1 MDNYKKLF
9 ETYVNFSTD
18 SVCLRDVVYEGLKSA
33 IVDGQIRTGSRIVE
47 KRFADQ
53 MNISRTPV
61 REALKRLEME
71 GFIEYVPNVGAIVKC
86 IDDNDVLHLYQVK
99 GVLENLLLEVIVERA
114 TEADIQELK
123 LCLKDLETRIL
134 TRKADSILEV
144 YENFQKK
151 LRMIADNK
159 TVNHLLGSLDE
170 SYMRFK
176 KQVSFQLRDMQLLQ
190 VEVEALIEAIESRD
204 LIAVQKANGDKLE
217 VMKQALLRGLSSGQ
231 LNHS

>member
-86 IDDNDVLHLYQVK
+86 IDETDVLHLYQVK
-99 GVLENLLLEVIVERA
+99 AVLENLLLEVIVERA
-114 TEADIQELK
+114 TLADIEELRRCVK
-123 LCLKDLETRIL
+123 ELDSKIL
-134 TRKADSILEV
+134 TRKADSILEL
-144 YENFQKK
+144 YENYQKQ
-151 LRMIADNK
+151 LRIIADNK
-159 TVNHLLGSLDE
+159 TINHLLGSLDE

-176 KQVSFQLRDMQLLQ
+176 KQLSFQLRDMQLLS
-190 VEVEALIEAIESRD
+190 VELSALTSAIEMRD
-204 LIAVQKANGDKLE
+204 LQAVHKANADKLD
-217 VMKQALLRGLSSGQ
+217 VMKQALLRGLNGGQ